1 LETTLKG
8 KTAASQ
14 ETDLRKIKALDRLCE
29 IFSMDIFIPPL
40 EQFDKVMNGITGFK
54 FFKKELRDRME
65 TSYRYKQIGEKQP
78 QIFYCLLGKPGVGKT
93 EICKTLAKAMNR
105 PICILSMGG
114 ATETKPLE
122 GIDPAFK
129 SSSWSDLLETMV
141 EKKSEQKVFLNECEA
156 ELKVYKARP
165 KKTQFQ
171 EKKIKEL
178 EEWIKK

>member
-1 LETTLKG
+1 LESTLKG

-29 IFSMDIFIPPL
+29 IFSQDIFIPPL
-40 EQFDKVMNGITGFK
+40 EHFDKVMNGITGFK

-114 ATETKPLE
+114 ASETKPLE
-122 GIDPAFK
+122 GIDPAYK
-129 SSSWSDLLETMV
+129 SSSWSDILETLV
-141 EKKSEQKVFLNECEA
+141 EKKSEQIITMAECE
-156 ELKVYKARP
+156 EQLKVYKARP

-178 EEWIKK
+178 EE

>member
-1 LETTLKG
+1 M
-8 KTAASQ
+8 
-14 ETDLRKIKALDRLCE
+14 D
-29 IFSMDIFIPPL
+29 IFSRDIFIPPL
-40 EQFDKVMNGITGFK
+40 QHFDKVMNGITGFK

-122 GIDPAFK
+122 GIDPAWK
-129 SSSWSDLLETMV
+129 ASS
-141 EKKSEQKVFLNECEA
+141 
-156 ELKVYKARP
+156 
-165 KKTQFQ
+165 
-171 EKKIKEL
+171 
-178 EEWIKK
+178 

>member
-1 LETTLKG
+1 LKG

-14 ETDLRKIKALDRLCE
+14 ETDKRKIKALDRLCE
-29 IFSMDIFIPPL
+29 IFSQEIFIPPL
-40 EQFDKVMNGITGFK
+40 THYDKVMNGITGFK

-65 TSYRYKQIGEKQP
+65 TSYRYRQIGEKQP

-122 GIDPAFK
+122 GVDPAYK
-129 SSSWSDLLETMV
+129 SSS
-141 EKKSEQKVFLNECEA
+141 
-156 ELKVYKARP
+156 
-165 KKTQFQ
+165 
-171 EKKIKEL
+171 
-178 EEWIKK
+178 